1 MVDVFEAGGRDGT
14 VGDPGLAVSGVT
26 ATRAGLGCFEARSR
40 LMLRT
45 QLRAALGL
53 PNGDATHAP
62 LGGSSKLRTTQRAS
76 TPALGSGPPVRT

>member
-1 MVDVFEAGGRDGT
+1 
-14 VGDPGLAVSGVT
+14 
-26 ATRAGLGCFEARSR
+26 
-40 LMLRT
+40 MLRT